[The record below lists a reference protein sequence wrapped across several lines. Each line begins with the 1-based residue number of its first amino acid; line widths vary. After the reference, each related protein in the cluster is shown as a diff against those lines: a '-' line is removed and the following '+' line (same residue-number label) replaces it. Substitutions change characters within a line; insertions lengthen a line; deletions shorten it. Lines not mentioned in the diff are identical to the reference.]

1 MLPFAGYNMSEYF
14 QHWLNLGAKLTE
26 ANAVLPKFY
35 CVNWF
40 RKNDDGKFVWPGYG
54 ENMRV
59 LAWMVGRIDQTAQAQ
74 ENVFGYS
81 PNYGDLNWQGIEF
94 TEAQFN
100 QVISVDKESWREEFK
115 LHEELF
121 EQLAFGLPP
130 ILKETKA
137 KLEKS
142 LA

>member
-1 MLPFAGYNMSEYF
+1 
-14 QHWLNLGAKLTE
+14 
-26 ANAVLPKFY
+26 
-35 CVNWF
+35 
-40 RKNDDGKFVWPGYG
+40 
-54 ENMRV
+54 
-59 LAWMVGRIDQTAQAQ
+59 MVGRIDQTAQAQ